1 MLGMLTSPP
10 PIFPCRRET
19 NVSNKLFCYAG
30 SEFRISH
37 LPYHTRLSSPP
48 QALKPISSDPRVMGV
63 CFGKAEETDE
73 ERTNRM
79 KRPTSSKRRYRDF
92 DAVDA
97 RDHPLQEQLPPLN
110 DDTTAT
116 VARWDWIRVT
126 LSKSR
131 NNYYCLVSTLDR
143 QLFGGD
149 ELTDT
154 VGKRTS
160 RTD

>member
-10 PIFPCRRET
+10 PIFPCRRAT
-19 NVSNKLFCYAG
+19 NVS
-30 SEFRISH
+30 
-37 LPYHTRLSSPP
+37 
-48 QALKPISSDPRVMGV
+48 
-63 CFGKAEETDE
+63 
-73 ERTNRM
+73 
-79 KRPTSSKRRYRDF
+79 
-92 DAVDA
+92 
-97 RDHPLQEQLPPLN
+97 
-110 DDTTAT
+110 
-116 VARWDWIRVT
+116 ARWDWIRVT